1 MSTRDL
7 STIRPTTIDGIKRLA
22 RQIHKAREIPHHEA
36 LNLAAK
42 QAGCENYSHARKK
55 LSEQASSF
63 SDGAGKRVYVRPP
76 L

>member
-22 RQIHKAREIPHHEA
+22 RQIHKAGDIPHHEA
-36 LNLAAK
+36 LELAAK
-42 QAGCENYSHARKK
+42 QAGFENYRHALKR
-55 LSEQASSF
+55 LSEQPPSF